1 MDRDPPSGSA
11 GAADTRCAVHTCLVA
26 MSLWGS
32 AGSMTVWG
40 LSPSL
45 EVGGKVDI
53 AAEVISISSDAV
65 LVAVLPHRTQ
75 AKILG
80 TLDVPADCS
89 TISVFDATM
98 VQKDPLPVFI
108 VDDPSDVLL

>member
-1 MDRDPPSGSA
+1 
-11 GAADTRCAVHTCLVA
+11 
-26 MSLWGS
+26 
-32 AGSMTVWG
+32 MTVWG

-53 AAEVISISSDAV
+53 AAEVISISGDAV

-89 TISVFDATM
+89 TNFSF
-98 VQKDPLPVFI
+98 
-108 VDDPSDVLL
+108 